1 MPVNVDNVCQCFN
14 IGQGKMQVVI
24 CSHFFFQGGGWRLL
38 GIQLLACVVT
48 AAWGVVT
55 TLIMLYGIEKTI
67 GIRLTREEEKQG
79 CDLVEHGI
87 GEESEIEE
95 DETDMEQNQ
104 RTAYSTR
111 GASTALERFNG
122 EEDEETKETQFTGAF
137 VMRLPVIVRNLRRK
151 NQNKQVR
158 DQEGRIE
165 NNTRG
170 NHEDGQ
176 TSIDDTKGTH
186 NTGVFWKLPMILR
199 NLASHRNRQRTDEEG
214 KTNATALGSEEDQQT
229 SVDDTRG
236 THNKGASLMK
246 LPIIA
251 RNLRRKYDNKRSAKL
266 GPNDANGL
274 SGKEEGTQT
283 SCTTSHACDSDSP
296 EIRRGD
302 VDERRSDDLRSTY
315 SVDSEIEDFIKR
327 EMITPSETYPMSLQK
342 RTEDKCLQV
351 MCKQGVLTDV

>member
-1 MPVNVDNVCQCFN
+1 MTMFVNALILNRENASCYMLQ
-14 IGQGKMQVVI
+14 
-24 CSHFFFQGGGWRLL
+24 FFFQGGGWRLL

-55 TLIMLYGIEKTI
+55 TLILLYGIEKTI

-95 DETDMEQNQ
+95 DETDMEENQ
-104 RTAYSTR
+104 RTTSPAT
-111 GASTALERFNG
+111 GASTALERLNG
-122 EEDEETKETQFTGAF
+122 EEDEETKETKFTGAF
-137 VMRLPVIVRNLRRK
+137 VMRLPVIARNLRRK
-151 NQNKQVR
+151 SQNKQVR

-165 NNTRG
+165 DDTRG
-170 NHEDGQ
+170 NDEDGQ
-176 TSIDDTKGTH
+176 ASIDDTKSTY
-186 NTGVFWKLPMILR
+186 NTGAFWKLPMILR
-199 NLASHRNRQRTDEEG
+199 NLGSHRNRQHTDEEG
-214 KTNATALGSEEDQQT
+214 KTNAVALGSDEDQQT

-236 THNKGASLMK
+236 TQNKGASLMK

-251 RNLRRKYDNKRSAKL
+251 RNLRCKYDNKRSAKL
-266 GPNDANGL
+266 GPNDANGT
-274 SGKEEGTQT
+274 SGKEEDTQT
-283 SCTTSHACDSDSP
+283 SCTTSHTCGSDSS
-296 EIRRGD
+296 EIRRGHED
-302 VDERRSDDLRSTY
+302 GRRSDDLRSTY

-327 EMITPSETYPMSLQK
+327 EMMTPSETCFSMSLQK